1 MECLSAMN
9 VGYFGR
15 NNMSYTNVK
24 LDFYSNENRLRDDY
38 EIMAF
43 KLQLATEKV
52 DRLRREIENIYD
64 AAVEH
69 GYVKLSVNKEKE
81 IMLVLQT
88 TEVKE

>member
-1 MECLSAMN
+1 MN